1 MYTCIS
7 IKNIGGG
14 GGGQQSSFV
23 KYRKGAVNVFC
34 KKNVQIMT
42 TFNSL
47 ILYHGNQSFW
57 IL

>member
-1 MYTCIS
+1 M
-7 IKNIGGG
+7 

-47 ILYHGNQSFW
+47 RLYHGNQSFW
-57 IL
+57 ML